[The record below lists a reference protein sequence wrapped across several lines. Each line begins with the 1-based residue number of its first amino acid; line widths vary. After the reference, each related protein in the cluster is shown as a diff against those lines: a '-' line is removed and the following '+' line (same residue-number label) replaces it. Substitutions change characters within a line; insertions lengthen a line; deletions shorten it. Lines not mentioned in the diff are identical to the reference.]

1 MKPRHSHMQIC
12 WHEVL
17 DSTNSEVRRHLEDLD
32 NLSVTAAV
40 EQTAGRGRGGHRWAS
55 APGENLMFSVLLKFG
70 TPELAPL
77 AAKDAVLITQAVTLA
92 LGDWLEAEGVSP
104 RIKWPN
110 DIWIGDRKICGILI
124 ENTVDAGNVTAS
136 IVGIGVNLNQ
146 TDFDPALPNPTS
158 LSLLTGRKYDIKA
171 SLEDFCSVLEESLG
185 KMNGMD
191 GRNELASRFAVKM
204 FYLEKDR
211 EEAMEAAI
219 ARYESLQ

>member
-1 MKPRHSHMQIC
+1 MQIC

-17 DSTNSEVRRHLEDLD
+17 DSTNSEVRRHLQELD

-55 APGENLMFSVLLKFG
+55 APGQNLMFSVLLKFG
-70 TPELAPL
+70 TPELETL
-77 AAKDAVLITQAVTLA
+77 AVKDALLITQAVTLA
-92 LGDWLEAEGVSP
+92 LCDWFEAESVAP

-110 DIWIGDRKICGILI
+110 DIWIGEKKICGILI
-124 ENTVDAGNVTAS
+124 ENIVDAGNVSAS
-136 IVGIGVNLNQ
+136 IVGTGINLNQ

-171 SLEDFCSVLEESLG
+171 SLEAFCSVLEKTLG
-185 KMNGMD
+185 QMNGID
-191 GRNELASRFAVKM
+191 GRNVLASRFAEKM

-219 ARYESLQ
+219 ARYESQQ

>member
-1 MKPRHSHMQIC
+1 MKPRHGHMQIY
-12 WHEVL
+12 WHNSL
-17 DSTNSEVRRHLEDLD
+17 DSTNSEVRRHLEELD
-32 NLSVTAAV
+32 NLSVTAAF

-55 APGENLMFSVLLKFG
+55 APGDNLTFSVLLRFG

-77 AAKDAVLITQAVTLA
+77 LAKDAILITQAVTLA
-92 LGDWLEAEGVSP
+92 LCSYFESEGVAP

-110 DIWIGDRKICGILI
+110 DIWIGEKKICGILI

-136 IVGIGVNLNQ
+136 IVGIGINLNQ

-158 LSLLTGRKYDIKA
+158 LSLLTGRRFDLKA
-171 SLEDFCSVLEESLG
+171 SLERFCAFLEESLAG
-185 KMNGMD
+185 MNGVA
-191 GRNELASRFAVKM
+191 GRNELASRFAERM

>member
-1 MKPRHSHMQIC
+1 MQIY

-17 DSTNSEVRRHLEDLD
+17 DSTNSEVRRHLETLD
-32 NLSVTAAV
+32 NLSVTAAL

-55 APGENLMFSVLLKFG
+55 APGENLMFSVLLRFG
-70 TPELAPL
+70 TAELAPL
-77 AAKDAVLITQAVTLA
+77 AVKDALLITQAVTVA
-92 LGDWLEAEGVSP
+92 LVRFFESEGVSP

-136 IVGIGVNLNQ
+136 IVGIGINLNQ

-158 LSLLTGRKYDIKA
+158 LSLLTGRRFNLKA
-171 SLEDFCSVLEESLG
+171 ALENFCSFLG
-185 KMNGMD
+185 QTLGDMNGIA
-191 GRNELASRFAVKM
+191 GRNELASRFAEKM